1 MDQANFHI
9 VDCTNCGA
17 ANRIPVDKTG
27 AAAKCG
33 KCHTPLPSEHKK
45 TAAGEAIKIRCTE
58 CGTKNKIPADKVN
71 AGAKCGKCAAAL
83 KTEALSEP
91 QPLMIS
97 DSNFE
102 DKVLRSPLP
111 VLLFAWAPWC
121 PTCGAVTPIID
132 EFAAQAKGKVRVGKV
147 NIDANPMLANK
158 YNIMSVP
165 FLFIF
170 DNGQMKESMPG
181 GLQKHEL
188 MMKLASY
195 I

>member
-9 VDCTNCGA
+9 VHCANCGA
-17 ANRIPVDKTG
+17 ANRIPADKTG

-33 KCHTPLPSEHKK
+33 KCHTALPTEQKK
-45 TAAGEAIKIRCTE
+45 TAAGESTKMRCTE
-58 CGTKNKIPADKVN
+58 CGTKNKVPADKLD
-71 AGAKCGKCAAAL
+71 AGAKCGKCGAAL
-83 KTEALSEP
+83 KTEALNEP
-91 QPLMIS
+91 QPVMIT

-102 DKVLRSPLP
+102 DKVIKSPLP

-132 EFAAQAKGKVRVGKV
+132 EFATQSKGKVRVGKV
-147 NIDANPMLANK
+147 NIDANPGLANN
-158 YNIMSVP
+158 YSIMSVP

-188 MMKLASY
+188 MMKLAPY